1 MNQSVSYIRTNKDL
15 VSFCHRLKNS
25 EWLAVD
31 TEFKR
36 ESTYFPLLCL
46 VQIATEHEIA
56 CIDTLE
62 IEDLSYLYD
71 VLLDPSIVKVIH
83 SAKQDLE
90 AFYCSMGTVLTPVF
104 DTQIAAA
111 FLGDQEQVGYAALVE
126 KYTAVRLAKTHTR
139 ADWSKRPLAP
149 ALLDYAA
156 DDVRYLGFIYEEQK
170 QALNKIK
177 RYAWAQE
184 EFTLLISL
192 HHYAP
197 DPKTAWQRIKRMG
210 HLDVQ
215 QLALLMRLASW
226 REKEAM
232 EKNKPR
238 QWIIKDQVLIDVACS
253 SAQNSVMIKVQNLS
267 DTLYSRIKSECFM
280 VQQNE
285 EVYAQ
290 NNAHNTQP
298 VTAQEMSH
306 IAMLQALVKVYAT
319 QLQLPPSLLATRKE
333 IKQLVRGERPLPLLQ
348 GWRKTVIGEPLLE
361 RMQDTLDLN

>member
-1 MNQSVSYIRTNKDL
+1 MNQSVSYISTNKDL
-15 VSFCHRLKNS
+15 VSFCGRLKNS

-46 VQIATEHEIA
+46 IQIATEYEIA
-56 CIDTLE
+56 CIDVLE
-62 IEDLSYLYD
+62 IEDLSSLYP

-90 AFYCSMGTVLTPVF
+90 AFYCSMDSVLTPVF

-126 KYTAVRLAKTHTR
+126 KYTEVRLAKTHTR

-156 DDVRYLGFIYEEQK
+156 DDVRYLGFIYEKQK
-170 QALNKIK
+170 KALNNIA

-184 EFTLLISL
+184 EFTLLTSL

-197 DPKTAWQRIKRMG
+197 DPKTAWQRIKRVG

-215 QLALLMRLASW
+215 QLALLMSLASW

-238 QWIIKDQVLIDVACS
+238 QWIIKDQVLVDLACS
-253 SAQNSVMIKVQNLS
+253 SAQNSVMTKVQNLS
-267 DTLYSRIKSECFM
+267 DTLYYRIKSECFM
-280 VQQNE
+280 VQKNE
-285 EVYAQ
+285 EVLAQ
-290 NNAHNTQP
+290 DAHNTQP

-306 IAMLQALVKVYAT
+306 IAMLQALVKVLAT

-333 IKQLVRGERPLPLLQ
+333 IKQLVRGERSLPLLQ

-361 RMQDTLDLN
+361 RIQDTPDLN